1 MTGEINFRDNDFT
14 YRGRGRIYELCE
26 RVKEDVESFG
36 YCPEEKREILQ
47 RLDNFM
53 KKYEEA
59 KDNYYDELIE
69 KGHQEAR
76 KRISRL
82 FKRSFRLN

>member
-14 YRGRGRIYELCE
+14 YRGRRRIYELCE
-26 RVKEDVESFG
+26 RVKEDVERFG
-36 YCPEEKREILQ
+36 YSSGEKNEIFEQ
-47 RLDNFM
+47 LDNFM

-69 KGHQEAR
+69 KGHQEA
-76 KRISRL
+76 KIKRL
-82 FKRSFRLN
+82 FKISFGLN